1 MYLLYMS
8 FFFYSQLIC
17 AGFVSFQKLH
27 GHRYKNYKYQH
38 SRKRKSLKRKRREL
52 TSSLS
57 LTESPTIPV
66 SRQDND
72 SQSNTLGI
80 PLESQKS
87 PEREQ
92 ESFIQDQEPERNESP
107 GIPAI
112 FTQPYEPYEYTQE
125 ESMQV
130 PRYYDSPSANSTT
143 NFFPPNQAAVIPT
156 ATILTQ
162 MEPEPIP
169 DRDVVTYPPLFDS
182 QPSRN
187 NSSPPCTPN
196 TYGEYELT
204 PVTGSIIYPI
214 VLSTWMQVC
223 GSYFS
228 SLVLVWSD
236 TLNDD

>member
-1 MYLLYMS
+1 M
-8 FFFYSQLIC
+8 
-17 AGFVSFQKLH
+17 SFQKLH

-38 SRKRKSLKRKRREL
+38 SRKRKGLKRKRREL

-87 PEREQ
+87 PEQEQ
-92 ESFIQDQEPERNESP
+92 ESFSQEQEPCSQEQEPFSQEQETERSESP

-112 FTQPYEPYEYTQE
+112 FTQPCEPYEYTQE

-130 PRYYDSPSANSTT
+130 PCYYDSPPAHSTT
-143 NFFPPNQAAVIPT
+143 DFFPPNQAAVIPT

-169 DRDVVTYPPLFDS
+169 DPHVVTYPPLFDS
-182 QPSRN
+182 QPSRH

-196 TYGEYELT
+196 TYGEYELM

-223 GSYFS
+223 GSCFS
-228 SLVLVWSD
+228 SLVLVWGD